1 MKPLRILV
9 ADDHEVVRR
18 GARALLEA
26 QPGWTVVAEAANG
39 REAEEQAKKLRPDVV
54 VLDISMPELNGLD
67 AARLILKEFPQT
79 EILILTMHE
88 SEELMREVLQA
99 GAKGYVLK
107 SDVGKDLV
115 AAVAALS
122 QHKPYFTTTV
132 AEMVLDGYR
141 QHVLPNQHAKELPAL
156 SARERQVTQLLAEG
170 KCNKEV
176 AAMLFIGVKTVETHR
191 ANIMRKLNIH
201 SVSDLVRYAIR
212 NRIVTA

>member
-1 MKPLRILV
+1 MRRTRILL
-9 ADDHEVVRR
+9 ADDHTMIAAGLQKLLEPAYEVV
-18 GARALLEA
+18 GCVEDGRALLK
-26 QPGWTVVAEAANG
+26 AAA
-39 REAEEQAKKLRPDVV
+39 RLKPDL
-54 VLDISMPELNGLD
+54 VLLDVGMPLLNGLD